1 MLTSPNVR
9 VRTDRVRITNAS
21 HDFSLLWYYGALAG
35 EVEPQAT
42 GRDAHASKQ
51 CSDRR
56 KMPTQCTIES
66 RRVQDK
72 KPAGP

>member
-21 HDFSLLWYYGALAG
+21 HDFSLLRCYGALAG
-35 EVEPQAT
+35 EVEPQAA

-51 CSDRR
+51 CSYRR
-56 KMPTQCTIES
+56 NLPTQCTIE
-66 RRVQDK
+66 RKRVQDK
-72 KPAGP
+72 KTSP